1 MRALSTWID
10 GFIGSAKSTG
20 KKILNAFGKEI
31 PEMQE
36 YFASDFG
43 GHGWKIYKELSGKYI
58 LEIDNIRVRES
69 LIAHELVIDK
79 IRAIAGSLGISQAC
93 GKVKEVNR
101 VYNTYYL
108 TLEGDETHGYGGFQ
122 VNDFIRCQ
130 RLTSNG
136 VKGYWVKI
144 SSVSDDGSTIS
155 FPFNEIDSGTII
167 VENSNGSSD
176 YVSEGSGTMD
186 FPANGDEIVQYGNST
201 DTTRQSAIY
210 IHANGQ
216 GQPAIDILEGI
227 KTKSFANCLTC
238 RLGGNL
244 PDGGGFGLYSKNGKI
259 ISKTDDVT
267 NYELN
272 PDGTFNLG
280 KGAIQYNG
288 KQVTIDN
295 SVKINWGA
303 SSQANITYA
312 TNDNATTPPTSGW
325 SADIT
330 KVNPKKGQYLWTKT
344 MYPDNS
350 YSYSVSYLAKDGED
364 GLPGK
369 DGASMQPN
377 LLDYT
382 SFPQEIFDEKP
393 SGLTLNGERVNGVD
407 GYGAIEAEIDMGD
420 ENSKDIWMFQEN
432 VLSRVEKSTWYTL
445 SFYTKGN
452 DGKNLYTYIR
462 STDDKVL
469 IDTSEKIL
477 IDGKEQKANTGLAW
491 VMSNT
496 WVRHTLT
503 FKTASVLSEK
513 NFLILFRI
521 FGSDT
526 VPSYSADICQ
536 IKLERGKGAS
546 AWCMSETDKIAAVKI
561 PSWLNEWSGET
572 TSVGAEY
579 VAAKNAFFGK
589 KADDKYTG
597 IMMSSDGLR
606 VGDSNVVGLYALLE
620 NKIVV
625 AIDPINKRYLFR
637 GDIYAEQGQICGVS
651 LGLSLNGVTVVTS
664 SNFASLFTCELVGG
678 NKYYAA
684 PEFSVVNPVIVINS
698 ILDKMTIGGG
708 NTGIIEANVAI
719 SGFVLP
725 YYISGSDT
733 DSDSYKLALGFLGK
747 SLHITNN
754 LKLGIEIRGY
764 FEQAGSFYKKM
775 VGTGIAHSFV
785 SKYTLKG
792 ESSISLTMHMDDNGS
807 LFWVY
812 EEAATFSSSSGG
824 TVPSITDT
832 PIINPNKKGWIDS
845 VTGGN
850 TGGNNSEII
859 S

>member
-10 GFIGSAKSTG
+10 GFIGSAKST
-20 KKILNAFGKEI
+20 KNKVLSAFGKQI

-43 GHGWKIYKELSGKYI
+43 GHGWKIYEEGEKYF
-58 LEIDNIRVRES
+58 LEIDNIRVRGN
-69 LIAHELVIDK
+69 LVAHELVIDK

-93 GKVKEVNR
+93 GKVKSVSEDD
-101 VYNTYYL
+101 TAYYL
-108 TLEGDETHGYGGFQ
+108 TMEGDETHGYGGFEA
-122 VNDFIRCQ
+122 NDFIRCQ
-130 RLTSNG
+130 RVSVNG
-136 VKGYWVKI
+136 VIGYWVKVTEVNSNI
-144 SSVSDDGSTIS
+144 LKVLKTEFYNKRIQTESDDKEECVTESS
-155 FPFNEIDSGTII
+155 IDGMFKP
-167 VENSNGSSD
+167 
-176 YVSEGSGTMD
+176 SE
-186 FPANGDEIVQYGNST
+186 GDEIVQYGNAT

-344 MYPDNS
+344 LYPDNS

-369 DGASMQPN
+369 DGVSMQPN

-393 SGLTLNGERVNGVD
+393 SGLTLNGERFDGVD

-420 ENSKDIWMFQEN
+420 DESKDIWMFQED

-469 IDTSEKIL
+469 IDTTEKIL
-477 IDGKEQKANTGLAW
+477 VDGKEQKANTGLAW

-503 FKTASVLSEK
+503 FKTAAQLSEN

-536 IKLERGKGAS
+536 IKLERGKDAS

-664 SNFASLFTCELVGG
+664 SNFASLFTCNLVGW

-684 PEFSVVNPVIVINS
+684 PNFSVVNPVIVINS
-698 ILDKMTIGGG
+698 ILNKMTVGGG
-708 NTGIIEANVAI
+708 NTGMIETDVAI
-719 SGFVLP
+719 SGIVLP

-775 VGTGIAHSFV
+775 VGTGLAHSFV

-792 ESSISLTMHMDDNGS
+792 ESSISLTMHMDDKGS

-832 PIINPNKKGWIDS
+832 PIINPNNRGWIDATNS
-845 VTGGN
+845 
-850 TGGNNSEII
+850 GNNSGIT

>member
-20 KKILNAFGKEI
+20 KKILNVFGKEI

-43 GHGWKIYKELSGKYI
+43 GHGWKIYKDTNEKYI
-58 LEIDNIRVRES
+58 LEIDNIRVREN

-93 GKVKEVNR
+93 GKVKSVSEDD
-101 VYNTYYL
+101 TAYYL
-108 TLEGDETHGYGGFQ
+108 TMEGDETHGYGGFEA
-122 VNDFIRCQ
+122 NDFIRCQ
-130 RLTSNG
+130 TVRENG
-136 VKGYWVKI
+136 IYGYWVKVNYVNGNVLQVLK
-144 SSVSDDGSTIS
+144 SEFYHKGVHEEKDGAS
-155 FPFNEIDSGTII
+155 EG
-167 VENSNGSSD
+167 
-176 YVSEGSGTMD
+176 VSEPISTNM
-186 FPANGDEIVQYGNST
+186 PTPSEGDEIVQYGNST
-201 DTTRQSAIY
+201 DTLRQSAIY

-280 KGAIQYNG
+280 KGAIKYNG

-295 SVKINWGA
+295 SVKIEWGA
-303 SSQANITYA
+303 SSQEKVTYA
-312 TNDNATTPPTSGW
+312 TSDNATNPPTSGW
-325 SADIT
+325 NSDIT
-330 KVNPKKGQYLWTKT
+330 KVNPKKGQYLWTRT
-344 MYPDNS
+344 LYPNGS
-350 YSYSVSYLAKDGED
+350 YSYSVSYMAKDGEDGSPGKD

-369 DGASMQPN
+369 DGVSMQPN

-407 GYGAIEAEIDMGD
+407 GFGALEAEIDMGD
-420 ENSKDIWMFQEN
+420 DDSKDIWMFQED
-432 VLSRVEKSTWYTL
+432 VLGRVEKSTWYTL

-452 DGKNLYTYIR
+452 AGKNLYTYIR

-477 IDGKEQKANTGLAW
+477 VDGNEQEAKAGLAW
-491 VMSNT
+491 VLSSP
-496 WVRHTLT
+496 WVRHTLS
-503 FKTASVLSEK
+503 FKTASELSEK

-536 IKLERGKGAS
+536 IKFERGKTAS
-546 AWCMSETDKIAAVKI
+546 AWCMSETDKIAAVKL
-561 PSWLNEWSGET
+561 PSWLNDWSGET
-572 TSVGAEY
+572 TSVGADY

-589 KADDKYTG
+589 KENDKYTG
-597 IMMSSDGLR
+597 IMMSSDGL
-606 VGDSNVVGLYALLE
+606 VIGDNKVVGLYALNE
-620 NKIVV
+620 NGVMV
-625 AIDPINKRYLFR
+625 AIDPVNKIYQFR
-637 GDIYAEQGQICGVS
+637 GNVYASDGQICGVS
-651 LGLSLNGVTVVTS
+651 LGLSLNGVTIVKAD
-664 SNFASLFTCELVGG
+664 NFASLFDCRIYGSY
-678 NKYYAA
+678 NYAV
-684 PEFSVVNPVIVINS
+684 PNFSVVNPVISINYMAS
-698 ILDKMTIGGG
+698 KMKIGGG
-708 NTGIIEANVAI
+708 NSGIIESEVSIRGIALPSFT
-719 SGFVLP
+719 SGT
-725 YYISGSDT
+725 DT
-733 DSDSYKLALGFLGK
+733 DEETYKMALGFLGK

-754 LKLGIEIRGY
+754 TKFGIEFRCRC
-764 FEQAGSFYKKM
+764 EAAGDFYKKM
-775 VGTGIAHSFV
+775 VGTNTSHNIRTYFTIS
-785 SKYTLKG
+785 SD
-792 ESSISLTMHMDDNGS
+792 SSISMVMHMSEDGT

-812 EEAATFSSSSGG
+812 EEAAQSSSSG
-824 TVPSITDT
+824 TLPSISDT
-832 PIINPNKKGWIDS
+832 PIIDPNKKGWQNNPL
-845 VTGGN
+845 GN
-850 TGGNNSEII
+850 TTIN
-859 S
+859 